1 MRGSFEGSNGG
12 QMSDMLTKQLLVLG
26 TKEER

>member
-1 MRGSFEGSNGG
+1 MRAPFKASIGD